1 MTEPDLAKPTV
12 FVVDDDAD
20 VREGLNLL
28 LQSVGLNCEVFRSA
42 QDFMRRRP
50 AETVSCLI
58 LDVRMPG
65 PSGLDCQKELARIHL
80 NIPIIFITG
89 HADIPMTVR
98 AMKAGAIEFL
108 TKPVREQDLIDAVHV
123 ALERDRARRNLED
136 QLRDLKQSFAT
147 LSERE
152 REVLMLVSAG
162 MLNKQ
167 IAGAMKLSEVTVKV
181 HRHNLMRKLG
191 AKSVPDLVRIT
202 DTLGFSRSNATSAVA
217 G

>member
-1 MTEPDLAKPTV
+1 VPEPDLTKPTV

-42 QDFMRRRP
+42 QDFMRRKP

-65 PSGLDCQKELARIHL
+65 PSGLDCQKELARVHL
-80 NIPIIFITG
+80 NIPIIFVTG

-108 TKPVREQDLIDAVHV
+108 TKPVREQDLIDAVHI

-202 DTLGFSRSNATSAVA
+202 DTLGFSRSNAASAVL